1 MGKEATQFKEGNSGK
16 PKGAKNKVTKASK
29 ELFLQIMDGEVEN
42 IKASLDRIRSKD
54 PAMYLQTLSKFYP
67 YFMPRKLEID
77 TPTEL
82 IVHVKRK
89 GS

>member
-16 PKGAKNKVTKASK
+16 PKGTKNRVTKASK

-42 IKASLDRIRSKD
+42 IKASLDRIRVKD